1 MILKWTYTQ
10 YTEKWGYYSCSALKL
25 NRKQCVRTA
34 LDGDSCSNF
43 TAIYL
48 GNKATAK
55 KIGNAKVA
63 CFDGCQKYD
72 NI

>member
-1 MILKWTYTQ
+1 M
-10 YTEKWGYYSCSALKL
+10 
-25 NRKQCVRTA
+25 A